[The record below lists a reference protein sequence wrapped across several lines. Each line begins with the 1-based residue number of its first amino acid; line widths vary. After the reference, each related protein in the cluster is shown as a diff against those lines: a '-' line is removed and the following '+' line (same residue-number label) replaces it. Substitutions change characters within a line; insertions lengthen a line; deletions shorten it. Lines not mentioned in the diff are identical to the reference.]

1 MQIVQTGG
9 VRRFKLTWGDGV
21 GAACF
26 IAAMFNPFTR
36 YIAFGYAI
44 GWVVVL
50 CYRLSAESGNDAV
63 ADEKAVKTDSEN
75 M

>member
-1 MQIVQTGG
+1 VTGLAVDVRRPTPEGAITATEYRDDRMQSVQTGG

-36 YIAFGYAI
+36 
-44 GWVVVL
+44 
-50 CYRLSAESGNDAV
+50 
-63 ADEKAVKTDSEN
+63 
-75 M
+75 